1 LTPPIED
8 ITLVNL
14 PVFNSG
20 ENNDFMGAL
29 WIFIEISMILDT
41 MLNFLNYWRNY
52 SGLDPEEMFDG
63 WLRSYM
69 IYYPELLVK
78 QLGHWESL
86 DKLREVMVSRI
97 LPRLDEWIHDI
108 IEAWM
113 NIRANAEDV
122 FSRARISLKT
132 DLDPLIVLYVGSG
145 CGAGWATTVSD
156 KPAILLGLENIADLG
171 WISEEKI
178 RGLIAHEFGH
188 LYHMKLRG
196 EWSKFEELEKDPYFQ
211 LYSEGFAQYCEH
223 LIMGYRSWHV
233 AIGDNWIDKCSEKI
247 GDLASKYLDDSK
259 RSDVKAF
266 YGSWLNVWGIKH
278 AGYFLGHELINRLT
292 MDRGLEEVALL
303 SKEEVRELVK
313 GFLEE
318 LSRI

>member
-1 LTPPIED
+1 
-8 ITLVNL
+8 
-14 PVFNSG
+14 
-20 ENNDFMGAL
+20 MGTRRDT
-29 WIFIEISMILDT
+29 MILDT
-41 MLNFLNYWRNY
+41 MPAFLNYWRSY
-52 SGLDPEEMFDG
+52 SDLDLEEMFDG

-69 IYYPELLVK
+69 IHYPELLIK
-78 QLGHWESL
+78 QLGNWGSL
-86 DKLREVMVSRI
+86 DRIREVMVDRI
-97 LPRLDEWIHDI
+97 LPRLDGWIHDI

-113 NIRANAEDV
+113 NIRACGEGV
-122 FSRARISLKT
+122 LSRARTSLKT

-145 CGAGWATTVSD
+145 CGAGWATIISD

-196 EWSKFEELEKDPYFQ
+196 EWSRFEELEKDPYFQ

-233 AIGDNWIDKCSEKI
+233 AIGEDWVDKCSKKI
-247 GDLASKYLDDSK
+247 GDFASKYLDSSE
-259 RSDVKAF
+259 RSDVRAF
-266 YGSWLNVWGIKH
+266 YGSWLDVWGIKH
-278 AGYFLGHELINRLT
+278 AGYFLGHELINKLV

-303 SKEEVRELVK
+303 SEGEVRKLVK
-313 GFLEE
+313 DFLEE

>member
-1 LTPPIED
+1 
-8 ITLVNL
+8 
-14 PVFNSG
+14 
-20 ENNDFMGAL
+20 
-29 WIFIEISMILDT
+29 MILDT

-171 WISEEKI
+171 WISEERI

-196 EWSKFEELEKDPYFQ
+196 EWSTFEELEKDPYFQ

-247 GDLASKYLDDSK
+247 GELASKYLDDSK